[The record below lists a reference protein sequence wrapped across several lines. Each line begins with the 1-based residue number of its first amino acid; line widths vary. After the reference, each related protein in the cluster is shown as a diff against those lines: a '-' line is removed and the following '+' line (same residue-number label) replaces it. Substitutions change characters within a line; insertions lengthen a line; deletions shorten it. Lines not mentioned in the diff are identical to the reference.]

1 MSTVF
6 VFLDRNGRASSMASK
21 IILHI
26 SPGRWNLPSVDPSC
40 LAAVLYLQYT
50 IPGSFA
56 IVECGNPDV
65 APTGQ
70 LPFLTHEGRTIPTFA
85 LIVKYVAG
93 LKDVG
98 AANLDASL
106 NNPEQSRKVAWC
118 AHVESNL
125 GDLVY
130 HTLYSHHGNW
140 AGLTQPALAS
150 MLPVPQSY
158 YVPGRIRESYR
169 ARLEAADLWTLP
181 EIERKEK
188 KPFRDLYKSTKEKV
202 DSNIYLQAFEREK
215 VLEKAR
221 ASMDIYTHLLGP
233 NDFFFSDRPTTLD
246 IVFAAHILLLLNPPY
261 PDAFLQTFVN
271 DSYPTLSSHARRT
284 YVQALGSGSPER
296 SALIPSFSWGSLI
309 PWPPT
314 TRKPV
319 KGSPEDVHWWW
330 WEAVSSEEY

>member
-65 APTGQ
+65 APTGMCLLNLQLDFLNSYSFNSGQ

-125 GDLVY
+125 GDLVVNPCSRYVSRRSSLILKY

-215 VLEKAR
+215 VCKLTFSA
-221 ASMDIYTHLLGP
+221 MLPYHLVSGLGE
-233 NDFFFSDRPTTLD
+233 
-246 IVFAAHILLLLNPPY
+246 
-261 PDAFLQTFVN
+261 
-271 DSYPTLSSHARRT
+271 SSGFHGYLHA
-284 YVQALGSGSPER
+284 
-296 SALIPSFSWGSLI
+296 PS
-309 PWPPT
+309 WP
-314 TRKPV
+314 
-319 KGSPEDVHWWW
+319 
-330 WEAVSSEEY
+330 